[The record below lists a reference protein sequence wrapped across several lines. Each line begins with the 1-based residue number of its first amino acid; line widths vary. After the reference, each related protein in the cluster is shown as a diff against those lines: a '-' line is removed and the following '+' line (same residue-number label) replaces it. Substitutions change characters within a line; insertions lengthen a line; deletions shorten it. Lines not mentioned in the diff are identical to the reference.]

1 MAFERSSVKRGWHYN
16 NDTRNL
22 EAYNNGN
29 EIFQY
34 PFGTNYY
41 VDSVNGSATGLGLS
55 WATAFST
62 ISLAMTAAAALGASS
77 VRRGGVSIYVAPG
90 GYAED
95 IVTPL
100 DSVAPFGQLIAVNPT
115 PARSFGAAWLS
126 PATAAT
132 PILTVQARG
141 WLIKGFEFD
150 PNAGGAIVLGG
161 STAGNKASGTVIE
174 DCLFNGGGVALF
186 GIDWQSNINSSPL
199 CVVRNNT
206 FYAFD
211 PGTTAACIKCSASG
225 IDQPGLAII
234 EGNHFSGSDNYID
247 MNPRG
252 FKESTIRYNTFLA
265 ADADEKFDNTG
276 GSNCQV
282 YGNAMGGAYTLA
294 GGYVAG
300 SGDDWSGNMAEDV
313 AGEAANGW
321 TFAVPAS

>member
-1 MAFERSSVKRGWHYN
+1 MTATSSVRRGWHFN
-16 NDTRNL
+16 QQTQRL

-41 VDSVNGSATGLGLS
+41 VDSINGSATATGLS

-62 ISLAMTAAAALGASS
+62 ISLAMTAAAALGASA

-90 GYAED
+90 GYTED

-100 DSVAPFGQLIAVNPT
+100 NAVCPFGELVAVNPT
-115 PARSFGAAWLS
+115 PGRSFGAAWLS
-126 PATAAT
+126 PSTADT

-141 WLIKGFEFD
+141 WRISGFEFD
-150 PNAGGAIVLGG
+150 PNSGGAVVIGG
-161 STAGNKASGTVIE
+161 ATAGNNGAGTLIE
-174 DCLFNGGGVALF
+174 NCLFNGGGVALF
-186 GIDWQSNINSSPL
+186 GIDFQSDIAGNPL
-199 CVVRNNT
+199 CTIRHNT
-206 FYAFD
+206 FYDFN

-225 IDQPGLAII
+225 IDQPTLAIV
-234 EGNHFSGSDNYID
+234 EDNLFEGSDNYID

-252 FKESTIRYNTFLA
+252 FKSSIIRGNTFLA
-265 ADADEKFDNTG
+265 ATADEKFDNTG

-282 YGNAMGGAYTLA
+282 YGNAMGGAYTLV

-300 SGDDWSGNMAEDV
+300 SGDDWSGNMAEAV
-313 AGEAANGW
+313 TGESANGW
-321 TFAVPAS
+321 TFAIPAS